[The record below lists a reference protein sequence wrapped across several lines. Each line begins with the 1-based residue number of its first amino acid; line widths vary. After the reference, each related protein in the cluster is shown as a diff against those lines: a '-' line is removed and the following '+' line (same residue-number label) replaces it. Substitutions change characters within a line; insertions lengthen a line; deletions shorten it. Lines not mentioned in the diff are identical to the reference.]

1 MGRSTPVG
9 ELYDLA
15 RSRKKM
21 SYTASFERGKKLDEM
36 RLINLHAAKQR
47 GQTREIVLRYD
58 AEKVVNVWG

>member
-1 MGRSTPVG
+1 
-9 ELYDLA
+9 
-15 RSRKKM
+15 M